1 MRSSRSARSWVWPID
16 IALSATLT
24 VAFLT
29 ELVARGDPALID
41 FVAGPLLA
49 STVAWRRWSPHGA
62 AAVGLVAG
70 VVLHDSEPLA
80 QTLLTPLVA
89 ILDFYMLGRG
99 SRARWLAADIVL
111 VLVPIPAIWLTP
123 GDAQPIALV
132 SVWLFFFALPY
143 LTGRAILAQSGAAQE
158 LEAGGCAGRDPPA
171 QRRRPR
177 DRGRAH
183 PDRSGPARRGRTPRE
198 RHGHPSSGCPLN
210 GAQRPGDG
218 PPGVDHGGGL
228 WPGDPGRDAQVGGG
242 ASSQ

>member
-158 LEAGGCAGRDPPA
+158 LELEAAQAEILQRNAAGRVIEVERIRIA
-171 QRRRPR
+171 R
-177 DRGRAH
+177 DLHDVVAH
-183 PDRSGPARRGRTPRE
+183 HVSVMAIQAVAARS
-198 RHGHPSSGCPLN
+198 N

-228 WPGDPGRDAQVGGG
+228 WPGDPGRDAQVRGG